1 MTRPYALLRAGFPYL
16 TTLGEFARIHFPC
29 DIAIARD
36 GTLFSYGKGRNYDKG
51 FSGPISITNLNDE
64 NLGSFGWRA
73 DDLPVAHATFMWPC
87 QMIMDRDE
95 NLYTSDTG
103 AHRISRFTRDGEYL
117 GKWGEHGASKGQVD
131 RPSGIA
137 FDQDDD
143 MYVVDTMNHR
153 IQKFTKTGR
162 FLMSWGRFGEGDGE
176 FNMPWGIT
184 VDELGNVYVSD
195 WRNDRVQKFTAD
207 GEFIFQFG
215 RTGQGN
221 GEFYRPAGIDVDKD
235 GDIYVVDWGNN
246 RVQLFTHEGR
256 YVEQFHG
263 DATISKSTVRRFITG
278 SGRLRRMRD
287 YARLEQ
293 EKSFA
298 RPRSVRVDDQGHMYV
313 PDYEHY
319 RIQVYKK
326 EAYPLDETEIIP
338 PFRVP
343 TLNAN

>member
-16 TTLGEFARIHFPC
+16 TTIGEFRRVMFPS

-36 GTLFSYGKGRNYDKG
+36 GTLFSFGKGSNYGKG
-51 FSGPISITNLNDE
+51 FSGPISITNLEDE
-64 NLGSFGWRA
+64 DLGSFGWRTE
-73 DDLPVAHATFMWPC
+73 DFPVADATFNWPC
-87 QMIMDRDE
+87 QIIMDSDE
-95 NLYTSDTG
+95 NLYTSDS
-103 AHRISRFTRDGEYL
+103 AAQRISMFTREGEYL
-117 GKWGEHGASKGQVD
+117 GKWGEHGDSEGQFD
-131 RPSGIA
+131 GPCGIA
-137 FDQDDD
+137 FDRDDD
-143 MYVVDTMNHR
+143 MYVVDSMNHR

-162 FLMSWGRFGEGDGE
+162 SLMSWGRFGKGEGE
-176 FNMPWGIT
+176 FNTPWGIT
-184 VDELGNVYVSD
+184 VDELGDVYVAD

-215 RTGQGN
+215 RTGRGD
-221 GEFYRPAGIDVDKD
+221 GEFYRPAGVAVDKD

-256 YVEQFHG
+256 YVQQFTG
-263 DATISKSTVRRFITG
+263 DATLSKSTLARFLEG

-298 RPRSVRVDDQGHMYV
+298 RPRSVRVDAEGHMYV

-326 EAYPLDETEIIP
+326 EAYPLDDTEIIP